1 MPGATRPALRWP
13 GFTPERTLVLP
24 VARDAR
30 ARDHAVV
37 LDEARFE
44 PKAEL
49 HVTVVGR
56 TLGARIAQALAD
68 GTLQEAALAS
78 AFEALDWSWSDT
90 GAYVWLRKDKP
101 EGRAESVVEL
111 IEMPAMA
118 AFHFALGR
126 KLGERLPV
134 PPAHVTRWVRGN
146 PEGIG
151 VPDED
156 TLRALTVRLV
166 AREELGAAR

>member
-1 MPGATRPALRWP
+1 M
-13 GFTPERTLVLP
+13 LP
-24 VARDAR
+24 VARDAGTTV
-30 ARDHAVV
+30 HAVL
-37 LDEARFE
+37 LDDARFE

-49 HVTVVGR
+49 HVTVIGR
-56 TLGARIAQALAD
+56 TLGARITRALAD
-68 GTLQEAALAS
+68 DTLREAELAS

-101 EGRAESVVEL
+101 AGRVESVIEL

-134 PPAHVTRWVRGN
+134 PPAHVTRWVRGDA
-146 PEGIG
+146 EGIG

-156 TLRALTVRLV
+156 ALRALTVRLV
-166 AREELGAAR
+166 AREELGAR